1 MLWEVAMLNKMHKTK
16 DFRKIKSRAV
26 IGKVLYIITSD
37 NTSSSVLESIKED
50 EVKLS
55 QNEHELFVKYGLEDL
70 SSNKKDV
77 PFYSKL
83 LYFYDWVLITTDD
96 LVAPKDDIKEKMI
109 YWTGFMF
116 RTWHGKGPSSTT
128 FEDAKDGLQKF
139 NKYLSLRS
147 AIIGHSLSSIDVIAV
162 SAIRQSESIWPH
174 LTDTKFKGYE
184 NIKRW
189 FDWIE
194 GLNQISWDMIHN
206 RDENK
211 TSVKKAKETQL
222 LLTGSHELIEAVK
235 RKNLKKA
242 KAILHANPL
251 SVASCDMKQS
261 KMSLAHIAWENQD
274 LDMLKLLVE
283 FKIDLEATDA
293 DGMTCL
299 YYSIEQKSIEIT
311 KYLIDQG
318 VNLDHRDLQNRS
330 SIYWAASW
338 GEIPNLKLLLDAGC
352 DPNIKSRLGRT
363 ALSKAC
369 WNGFVD
375 VVECLLSTGKIDI
388 NSSDNHGRTALH
400 NAVWGSAGGRLG
412 EKWGVSDRDSP
423 ECAQLLL
430 EYGADPNFKDD
441 TGNTPL
447 NIACSTFGVDC
458 LRLLISFGAD
468 INMKN
473 NYGTTPF
480 LSACFRGNYECWKIL
495 YEYKELDP
503 FVKTQHGYGP
513 LELSIEAGKGRIVK
527 WVIEEKLNNNKDYS
541 GLEIDLYDPILL
553 MHHAVNNPNT
563 SSETVSILLDYL
575 WNKNSQAVIECF
587 LDVLNRS
594 ILRKSTIGVQVLF
607 DFYVTKDLSNYLQ
620 FNEVLLEASIHMADE
635 RLFEYILSNYHGEL
649 PQIALQTIVFLQNE
663 IFLKMLLS
671 AFKEQFKSPDWYHDI
686 FTIPEEFTKV
696 IDKDFLSD
704 YTYFEKLKHPIF
716 NDPEKFK
723 IFMQYDPL
731 QLAVYLD
738 NSRLVKPLLD
748 STCYKASTLLKNG
761 DNIIHLMVS
770 QKFGDSFILQKL
782 LERLEIEVGGK
793 ENLKKEFLMTKS
805 ETDGLTALEYCAGSK
820 IHAPILYKYSS
831 VTGIPEDDWYSQS
844 SVLDVDIIH
853 KLSLA
858 EEEKLDK
865 KAVALDIKNE
875 ARIKYKELIKQTEAL
890 WKGKSFELN
899 YSKEIGLDLSGKM

>member
-1 MLWEVAMLNKMHKTK
+1 LVEEVQNNMMGQLLTQVRG
-16 DFRKIKSRAV
+16 F
-26 IGKVLYIITSD
+26 GVL
-37 NTSSSVLESIKED
+37 
-50 EVKLS
+50 
-55 QNEHELFVKYGLEDL
+55 
-70 SSNKKDV
+70 
-77 PFYSKL
+77 
-83 LYFYDWVLITTDD
+83 
-96 LVAPKDDIKEKMI
+96 
-109 YWTGFMF
+109 GF
-116 RTWHGKGPSSTT
+116 WG

-139 NKYLSLRS
+139 NKYLALRS
-147 AIIGHSLSSIDVIAV
+147 WIIGHSLSSVDIIVI
-162 SAIRQSESIWPH
+162 SAIRQNECIWPH
-174 LTDTKFKGYE
+174 LIDTQFKGYE

-194 GLNQISWDMIHN
+194 GLNQISWDMIHS

-211 TSVKKAKETQL
+211 MSVKKAKETQL
-222 LLTGSHELIEAVK
+222 LLTGSSELIEAVK

-242 KAILHANPL
+242 RSILQANPL
-251 SVASCDMKQS
+251 SVASWDMKKS
-261 KMSLAHIAWENQD
+261 KMTLAHIACENQD
-274 LDMLKLLVE
+274 LEMLKLLVE
-283 FKIDLEATDA
+283 FKIDLEAADA

-338 GEIPNLKLLLDAGC
+338 GEIPNLKLLLDAGW
-352 DPNIKSRLGRT
+352 DPNIQSRLGRT

-375 VVECLLSTGKIDI
+375 VVQCLLSTGNIHI

-412 EKWGVSDRDSP
+412 EKCGVSDTDSP

-430 EYGADPNFKDD
+430 EHGADPNFKDN

-447 NIACSTFGVDC
+447 NIACSTFGVNW

-468 INMKN
+468 INIKN

-495 YEYKELDP
+495 YEYDELDP
-503 FVKTQHGYGP
+503 FVKTQHGYSP
-513 LELSIEAGKGRIVK
+513 LELAIEAGKGRVLK
-527 WVIEEKLNNNKDYS
+527 WVIEENQINNKEYP
-541 GLEIDLYDPILL
+541 GLEINSYDSMQLL
-553 MHHAVNNPNT
+553 HHAVNNPNT
-563 SSETVSILLDYL
+563 SSDTLITLLDYL
-575 WNKNSQAVIECF
+575 WNKNSQDVIDCF

-607 DFYVTKDLSNYLQ
+607 DFYVTKELSDHLW

-635 RLFEYILSNYHGEL
+635 RLFEYILNNYRGEL
-649 PQIALQTIVFLQNE
+649 PQITLQTIVFLQNE
-663 IFLKMLLS
+663 IFLKMLLRT
-671 AFKEQFKSPDWYHDI
+671 FKEQFKAPDWYQDI
-686 FTIPEEFTKV
+686 IDIPEEFTKIV
-696 IDKDFLSD
+696 DKDFLID
-704 YTYFEKLKHPIF
+704 YSYFEKLKHPIF
-716 NDPEKFK
+716 NDPEKSK
-723 IFMQYDPL
+723 IYMQYDPL

-748 STCYKASTLLKNG
+748 STCYKASALLKNG

-782 LERLEIEVGGK
+782 LERLELEAGGK
-793 ENLKKEFLMTKS
+793 ENVKKEFLMTKS
-805 ETDGLTALEYCAGSK
+805 ESDGLTALEYWAGSK

-831 VTGIPEDDWYSQS
+831 ITGFPDDEWYSAS
-844 SVLDVDIIH
+844 NVLDVDIIH

-858 EEEKLDK
+858 DEEKLDK
-865 KAVALDIKNE
+865 KAVAIEIKDE

-890 WKGKSFELN
+890 SKQKAFVLDF
-899 YSKEIGLDLSGKM
+899 SKEIGFDLSGNFEQ